1 MNDALLTDTLSVVVR
16 SASIARL
23 PMLDEALFSLACQ
36 HWKKLDVVL
45 ALQAPSAE
53 FLAAAQ
59 ATLARQPWRDGVSH
73 QVLAV
78 PAAPGFDARARLL
91 SEGAKAARGEFLA
104 FLDDDDIVYQRGY
117 ERLIARLR
125 ARPDAV
131 LAVGGTRLAFLDALD
146 DYYFIRRKQ
155 DGFFAWGSRRFD
167 LFRDNFIPI
176 HSYVLAR
183 ARLPADV
190 LRFSDEHVPLED
202 YEFLLRAA
210 TIGPFETSERLFPVA
225 EYRIHPGNT
234 IWDGEATDT
243 AHDSA
248 LARARTLIARDQKAL
263 RMTITRSEWQEL
275 QAALSPPPAPAGQP
289 LAAIAAPE
297 HRFLHRRADTIYRLL
312 DRYPRLSNALGA
324 MVARF
329 RRA

>member
-1 MNDALLTDTLSVVVR
+1 MTAALLGDTLSVVVR
-16 SASIARL
+16 SASAQRL

-36 HWKKLDVVL
+36 RWQKLDVVL
-45 ALQAPSAE
+45 ALQAPDAD

-59 ATLARQPWRDGVSH
+59 AVLARQPWREGVSH

-78 PAAPGFDARARLL
+78 PAAAGFDARARLL
-91 SEGAKAARGEFLA
+91 TEGARVARGEFLA

-131 LAVGGTRLAFLDALD
+131 LAVGGTRLAFLDSVG

-183 ARLPADV
+183 TRLPADL

-210 TIGPFETSERLFPVA
+210 TVGPFETSDRLFPVA
-225 EYRIHPGNT
+225 EYRIHAGNT
-234 IWDGEATDT
+234 IWDGEATHAT
-243 AHDSA
+243 HNPT
-248 LARARTLIARDQKAL
+248 LARARELIARDQKAL
-263 RMTITRSEWQEL
+263 RMTITSAEWQEL
-275 QAALSPPPAPAGQP
+275 QATLAPPPAPAGEP
-289 LAAIAAPE
+289 VIMAPPGA
-297 HRFLHRRADTIYRLL
+297 HRFLHRRADAVYRLF
-312 DRYPRLSNALGA
+312 DRFPRLSNALGA
-324 MVARF
+324 LLARL
-329 RRA
+329 RGA